1 MRCIKHVFLCL
12 VNKVCL
18 VFIKSVLWRRCF
30 LVSSPGV
37 NVSGEPPPGILI
49 FAQSWKKLNST
60 FGKMKKG
67 MKGEKETTP
76 AEQVLM
82 SYEKKYK
89 KAKTQGTGCVY
100 RLRQECFSIDN

>member
-1 MRCIKHVFLCL
+1 M
-12 VNKVCL
+12 
-18 VFIKSVLWRRCF
+18 
-30 LVSSPGV
+30 SSPGV

-82 SYEKKYK
+82 SYEKNIRKLK
-89 KAKTQGTGCVY
+89 HRAQVV
-100 RLRQECFSIDN
+100 SIDCDMNVFQLTVEFVDK

>member
-1 MRCIKHVFLCL
+1 M
-12 VNKVCL
+12 
-18 VFIKSVLWRRCF
+18 
-30 LVSSPGV
+30 SSPGV

-67 MKGEKETTP
+67 MKGEKETSR
-76 AEQVLM
+76 ASFDELR
-82 SYEKKYK
+82 KKYK